1 MSGIV
6 GQVIAARYR
15 VDSIVGSGG
24 SGTVYKAIQE
34 PLGRPVALKMLKPE
48 LSENPSVR
56 RRFVREARAVAA
68 LSHPNIATI
77 YDFGSAEGG
86 GLYIALEFV
95 DGLSLADL
103 LHREMLG
110 FEHIRDIFDQILAGL
125 GHAHSRGVIHRDIKP
140 ANILITSTSEQEYQV
155 KIVDFGIAMGNGLDW
170 SDDGEATGNGRVV
183 GTPHFMAPEQARGER
198 HLTTTVDLYNVGL
211 MLYWAVTGRHA
222 FDGPTP
228 MDVMVA
234 QVSAPVP
241 PVVPLAGL
249 QIPAGL
255 DVLITDALKK
265 SPRER
270 VASAA
275 SFRTRLRALD
285 SLAATRIPQLAYGS
299 AATTPSSPTP
309 HSVSSRQSLSQGNRT
324 LREDEGVPAEFDPS
338 DPITSTTPA
347 VRSATFGVVGRESD
361 RARLLDAAERALV
374 GGRGVFITIEGEAG
388 LGKTTLANWLRE
400 ELQQEFDA
408 VHAFGAFHRDG
419 ERALRGFR
427 DAFDMLLDTRGV
439 EGGRLA
445 TAITRRLGDWG
456 LADPR
461 DAARLVAF
469 LRPAMRASDSES
481 NSANRTEAL
490 WEMLFRILEHTSQFR
505 PILLVIDD
513 LHWAGPEAA
522 SFVEFLASEF
532 SHRKARV
539 VIVATIQP
547 EDMDNVPLE
556 DTLGRVSR
564 FHGDTVYRLQL
575 DRLEDSDAQALIRS
589 MIDASP
595 SLSEA
600 LISRTGGNPMH
611 LVQLIRYLSEEK
623 LLETTPN
630 GLGPRR
636 GVDVGEVLPPG
647 LADII
652 GLRIEQ
658 VGRKSGSGERVHALL
673 DRAAV
678 LGRSFRF
685 SVLERMLQMENR
697 SDLLEDVDEDVD
709 ALLDLDLLRMTE
721 TREDD
726 ILSFPTSLIRDVVL
740 ERLRNRRTTRK
751 LHVFAAEAKLEV
763 LGKESDKAAAELVQH
778 FAAARDRSRELQYS
792 RIAADVAERSHRP
805 HDSLTYLERSLRLIE
820 EMGDESADFS
830 GQLATLQIK
839 SAALHVGFG
848 HYAEAQQNYSEV
860 LNGSAATQ
868 DEKLRARV
876 GLAGISFVLGDFAHS
891 SVLYLEAVEVA
902 RKQGTRGT
910 LVDALLGTGRVEL
923 HRGNFSDAQRL
934 VDEALQVAQLA
945 QDEKRIAECQWA
957 SGEIE
962 RGLGEVTKAAFC
974 YRQALERFTRL
985 DAPLGIAKCHAM
997 LAVLARLS
1005 NSLDDAVTNYR
1016 QALDIYQVHGGRRG
1030 MAHQLNGLGDVARFR
1045 GDYRTATEH
1054 YRRAVNIFQ
1063 ALQLPFDA
1071 AIALTNLALV
1081 ARESGNLGE
1090 AKDALRRALLV
1101 AERVGFAY
1109 LTLGVKLNLAHVLAL
1124 GGEDEQSN
1132 ALLEESLA
1140 LADRV
1145 ELIDPDYARPLEMIG
1160 DLKASHGRLAEAD
1173 ALYARAR
1180 EMWEE
1185 LGRDDD
1191 IRRMESRIHRVSET

>member
-15 VDSIVGSGG
+15 VDSIVGAGG

-77 YDFGSAEGG
+77 HDFGSAEGG

-95 DGLSLADL
+95 DGVSLADL

-110 FEHIRDIFDQILAGL
+110 FEHIREIFDQILAGL

-140 ANILITSTSEQEYQV
+140 ANILITSTPEQEYQV
-155 KIVDFGIAMGNGLDW
+155 KIVDFGIAMGHGLDW
-170 SDDGEATGNGRVV
+170 SDDGETTGNGRVV

-228 MDVMVA
+228 MDVMMA

-241 PVVPLAGL
+241 PIVPLAGL
-249 QIPAGL
+249 QIPPGL

-270 VASAA
+270 VASSA
-275 SFRTRLRALD
+275 SFRTRLRSLD
-285 SLAATRIPQLAYGS
+285 FLAAAS
-299 AATTPSSPTP
+299 AQQAAPSTPASPSQRST
-309 HSVSSRQSLSQGNRT
+309 SARQSLNQGHHT
-324 LREDEGVPAEFDPS
+324 LREDQGVSSGFDS
-338 DPITSTTPA
+338 DDPITSTTPA
-347 VRSATFGVVGRESD
+347 VRSTASSVVGRASD
-361 RARLLDAAERALV
+361 RSRLLDAAERALV
-374 GGRGVFITIEGEAG
+374 SGRGVFVTIEGEAG

-400 ELQQEFDA
+400 ELQHEFDA
-408 VHAFGAFHRDG
+408 THAFGAFHRDG

-445 TAITRRLGDWG
+445 AAITRRLGDWG

-469 LRPAMRASDSES
+469 LRPAMRASDTEA
-481 NSANRTEAL
+481 NSTGNRTEAL
-490 WEMLFRILEHTSQFR
+490 WELLFRILEHTSQFR

-532 SHRKARV
+532 AHRKARV

-547 EDMDNVPLE
+547 EDMENVPLE
-556 DTLGRVSR
+556 ETLGRVSR

-575 DRLEDSDAQALIRS
+575 DRLEDSDALALIRS
-589 MIDASP
+589 MIDASQA
-595 SLSEA
+595 LSDA

-611 LVQLIRYLSEEK
+611 LVQLIRYLSEER

-630 GLGPRR
+630 GLRPRR

-697 SDLLEDVDEDVD
+697 SDLLESVDEDVD
-709 ALLDLDLLRMTE
+709 ALLDLELLRMTE

-805 HDSLTYLERSLRLIE
+805 HDAMTYLERSLSLIE
-820 EMGDESADFS
+820 EIGDESADFS
-830 GQLATLQIK
+830 GQRATLQIK
-839 SAALHVGFG
+839 AAALHVGFG
-848 HYAEAQQNYSEV
+848 HYAEAQQKYSAV
-860 LNGSAATQ
+860 LNGSAATP

-876 GLAGISFVLGDFAHS
+876 GLAGISFVLGDFSHS
-891 SVLYLEAVEVA
+891 SALYREAVEVA
-902 RKQGTRGT
+902 REYGTRGT
-910 LVDALLGTGRVEL
+910 LVDALLGTARVEL
-923 HRGNFSDAQRL
+923 HRGNFTDAQPM
-934 VDEALQVAQLA
+934 VDEALRVAQLA
-945 QDEKRIAECQWA
+945 QDEKRIAECHWA
-957 SGEIE
+957 SGEVQ
-962 RGLGEVTKAAFC
+962 RGIGEVTNASG
-974 YRQALERFTRL
+974 YYLQALERFTRL
-985 DAPLGIAKCHAM
+985 DVPLGIAKSHAM
-997 LAVLARLS
+997 LAVLARMS
-1005 NSLDDAVTNYR
+1005 NNLDEAVTNYR

-1054 YRRAVNIFQ
+1054 YRRAVDIFQ

-1081 ARESGNLGE
+1081 ARESGNLEE

-1124 GGEDEQSN
+1124 GGEDEESN

-1145 ELIDPDYARPLEMIG
+1145 DLIDPDYARPLEMIG
-1160 DLKASHGRLAEAD
+1160 DLKASTGRLGEAD

-1185 LGRDDD
+1185 LGREDD
-1191 IRRMESRIHRVSET
+1191 IRRMDRRIHRVPEA

>member
-1 MSGIV
+1 
-6 GQVIAARYR
+6 
-15 VDSIVGSGG
+15 
-24 SGTVYKAIQE
+24 
-34 PLGRPVALKMLKPE
+34 
-48 LSENPSVR
+48 
-56 RRFVREARAVAA
+56 
-68 LSHPNIATI
+68 
-77 YDFGSAEGG
+77 
-86 GLYIALEFV
+86 
-95 DGLSLADL
+95 
-103 LHREMLG
+103 
-110 FEHIRDIFDQILAGL
+110 
-125 GHAHSRGVIHRDIKP
+125 
-140 ANILITSTSEQEYQV
+140 
-155 KIVDFGIAMGNGLDW
+155 
-170 SDDGEATGNGRVV
+170 
-183 GTPHFMAPEQARGER
+183 
-198 HLTTTVDLYNVGL
+198 
-211 MLYWAVTGRHA
+211 
-222 FDGPTP
+222 
-228 MDVMVA
+228 
-234 QVSAPVP
+234 
-241 PVVPLAGL
+241 
-249 QIPAGL
+249 
-255 DVLITDALKK
+255 
-265 SPRER
+265 
-270 VASAA
+270 
-275 SFRTRLRALD
+275 
-285 SLAATRIPQLAYGS
+285 
-299 AATTPSSPTP
+299 
-309 HSVSSRQSLSQGNRT
+309 
-324 LREDEGVPAEFDPS
+324 
-338 DPITSTTPA
+338 
-347 VRSATFGVVGRESD
+347 
-361 RARLLDAAERALV
+361 
-374 GGRGVFITIEGEAG
+374 
-388 LGKTTLANWLRE
+388 
-400 ELQQEFDA
+400 
-408 VHAFGAFHRDG
+408 
-419 ERALRGFR
+419 
-427 DAFDMLLDTRGV
+427 
-439 EGGRLA
+439 
-445 TAITRRLGDWG
+445 
-456 LADPR
+456 
-461 DAARLVAF
+461 
-469 LRPAMRASDSES
+469 
-481 NSANRTEAL
+481 
-490 WEMLFRILEHTSQFR
+490 
-505 PILLVIDD
+505 
-513 LHWAGPEAA
+513 
-522 SFVEFLASEF
+522 
-532 SHRKARV
+532 
-539 VIVATIQP
+539 
-547 EDMDNVPLE
+547 
-556 DTLGRVSR
+556 
-564 FHGDTVYRLQL
+564 
-575 DRLEDSDAQALIRS
+575 
-589 MIDASP
+589 
-595 SLSEA
+595 
-600 LISRTGGNPMH
+600 
-611 LVQLIRYLSEEK
+611 
-623 LLETTPN
+623 
-630 GLGPRR
+630 
-636 GVDVGEVLPPG
+636 
-647 LADII
+647 
-652 GLRIEQ
+652 
-658 VGRKSGSGERVHALL
+658 
-673 DRAAV
+673 
-678 LGRSFRF
+678 
-685 SVLERMLQMENR
+685 
-697 SDLLEDVDEDVD
+697 
-709 ALLDLDLLRMTE
+709 
-721 TREDD
+721 
-726 ILSFPTSLIRDVVL
+726 VL

-860 LNGSAATQ
+860 LNGSAATP

-902 RKQGTRGT
+902 RKQGTRAT

-923 HRGNFSDAQRL
+923 HRGNFSDAQRM

-974 YRQALERFTRL
+974 YRQALERFTKL

-1081 ARESGNLGE
+1081 ARESGNLDE

-1124 GGEDEQSN
+1124 GGEEDQSN

-1191 IRRMESRIHRVSET
+1191 IQRMESRIHRLSET